1 MNKFYG
7 IGVGPGDPE
16 LLTVKAVNRLKSL
29 DVLIVPQGKSKGT
42 SEAFLIAEPY
52 LTEKTAVYY
61 RHFPMIG
68 VSEKMMAAI
77 APIADEIEAF
87 VNAGKSVGFVTLGDP
102 MLYSTYIYLLKFLKH
117 KIAVETLTG
126 ISSFSAIASGV
137 NRPLVEADMPLLI
150 YPCVDD
156 LSDLKNKLETYDAM
170 VLMKVYRSFD
180 TIKALIQSMDLQPY
194 CVLVSDFGKEREKRF
209 DNIDDVS
216 FEDISY
222 FTTIIMNK
230 RWSK

>member
-1 MNKFYG
+1 MTKFYG

-29 DVLIVPQGKSKGT
+29 DILIVPQGKSKGT
-42 SEAFLIAEPY
+42 SESFLISEPY
-52 LTEKTAVYY
+52 LTEKTTIHY
-61 RHFPMIG
+61 RHFPMIAAG
-68 VSEKMMAAI
+68 EEMMAAI
-77 APIADEIEAF
+77 APIADEIESF
-87 VNAGKSVGFVTLGDP
+87 VKAGKSVGFVTLGDP
-102 MLYSTYIYLLKFLKH
+102 MLYSTYIYLLKFLQH
-117 KIAVETLTG
+117 KIEVETITG

-137 NRPLVEADMPLLI
+137 NRPLVEGDMPLLI
-150 YPCVDD
+150 YPCIDD
-156 LSDLKNKLETYDAM
+156 LSDLEDKLKTYDAM

-180 TIKALIQSMDLQPY
+180 AIKALIQSLDLQPY
-194 CVLVSDFGKEREKRF
+194 CVLVSDFGKDREKRF